1 MANQPTAKVS
11 DATLLAA
18 LQLIQPAAAD
28 DVVDMVAGA
37 DWAEK
42 LTKKRVGE
50 SLARLCE
57 AGFLH
62 EAGGMGFVL
71 TPIGSALAARS
82 MKPKERDLLRI
93 LILNRSRHTNELRWM
108 HR

>member
-1 MANQPTAKVS
+1 MADQSTAKLS

-18 LQLIQPAAAD
+18 LQLIQPAAAEE
-28 DVVDMVAGA
+28 VFDMVAGI

-42 LTKKRVGE
+42 LTKKRIGE
-50 SLARLCE
+50 RLARLCE

-62 EAGGMGFVL
+62 EAGNMGFIL
-71 TPIGSALAARS
+71 TPIGSALASTS
-82 MKPKERDLLRI
+82 MKPKERDRLRI

-108 HR
+108 HG

>member
-1 MANQPTAKVS
+1 MANQPKAKVS

-18 LQLIQPAAAD
+18 LQLIQPAKAD
-28 DVVDMVAGA
+28 DVFGLVAGA

-50 SLARLCE
+50 RLVELSE

-62 EAGGMGFVL
+62 EAGDAGFLL
-71 TPIGSALAARS
+71 TPIGNVLASTS
-82 MKPKERDLLRI
+82 MKPKERDRLRI
-93 LILNRSRHTNELRWM
+93 LILNRSRYTNELRWM